1 MGTNGLRSNN
11 RDCFDSVSRVFF
23 ITILTFKMRL
33 LVRTVSEDCGFDDF
47 IGECTTNYVV
57 INSLM
62 FYFPYS
68 LRICNSPNVLVS

>member
-1 MGTNGLRSNN
+1 
-11 RDCFDSVSRVFF
+11 
-23 ITILTFKMRL
+23 MRL